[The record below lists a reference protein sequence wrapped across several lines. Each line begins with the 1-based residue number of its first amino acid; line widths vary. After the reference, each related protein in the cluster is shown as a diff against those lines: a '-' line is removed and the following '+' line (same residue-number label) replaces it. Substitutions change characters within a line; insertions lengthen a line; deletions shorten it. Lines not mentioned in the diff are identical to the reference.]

1 MADTYFAACISSLY
15 DMIFIISYDILKLI
29 LKKLYEHL

>member
-15 DMIFIISYDILKLI
+15 DMIFIITYDII
-29 LKKLYEHL
+29 S